1 MPDES
6 LKQIG
11 KFTTTETSM
20 TLESNQFNLEP
31 MRETL
36 RTLPNAPLQSATKR
50 LFPCLSVSRP
60 DSSVNNFNCWKSK
73 AEQKRC
79 DSECPVSIEFVPKH
93 LATFRNYIFSVN
105 ESENKENLLILAIT
119 TSGKIEIQN
128 TFKLGVPNIRGIAA
142 SLDYLALTYS
152 SNLKRLELQKQL
164 AVNLAF
170 KCFQWMNFHPNYE
183 R

>member
-20 TLESNQFNLEP
+20 TLESNHFNFEP

-36 RTLPNAPLQSATKR
+36 RTLTNAPFQSATKR

-93 LATFRNYIFSVN
+93 LATFR
-105 ESENKENLLILAIT
+105 
-119 TSGKIEIQN
+119 EIQN

>member
-31 MRETL
+31 IRQNPL
-36 RTLPNAPLQSATKR
+36 NNAPFQSATKR

-73 AEQKRC
+73 AEQKSC
-79 DSECPVSIEFVPKH
+79 DSDCPVDCTIEFVPKH

-105 ESENKENLLILAIT
+105 ESENKENLLILDIT
-119 TSGKIEIQN
+119 TSGKIEIKN

-142 SLDYLALTYS
+142 SLEYLALTY
-152 SNLKRLELQKQL
+152 SNLKRLELQKLFPRKFSVQML
-164 AVNLAF
+164 SMDEFSSEL
-170 KCFQWMNFHPNYE
+170 
-183 R
+183 